1 MVLFSR
7 AVLPVLG
14 PLSFH
19 MHVKINLSVSSEAS
33 WDFDGGFI
41 ESVE

>member
-19 MHVKINLSVSSEAS
+19 MHVKINLSVSSKRPAGILMEVS
-33 WDFDGGFI
+33 LNL
-41 ESVE
+41 